1 MLARHV
7 LDGDHITEMK
17 QNHFQDGR
25 AAFLYLQTACQR
37 TIGPLRI
44 RELNKEFDDISII
57 HDIGIGPNSI
67 KLLAKR
73 IRTMNS
79 KRPAANRKTTDELA
93 EKLLE
98 CIFTTSKH
106 FSEGALVEY
115 NAPAGTRLFELP
127 GPPIVRDFTSL
138 ETHYHDL

>member
-1 MLARHV
+1 MPVGAGGTKVLACRRSRAKEAYGMLARHV

-79 KRPAANRKTTDELA
+79 TRPAANRKTTDELA

-106 FSEGALVEY
+106 FLTVKVENVY
-115 NAPAGTRLFELP
+115 F
-127 GPPIVRDFTSL
+127 
-138 ETHYHDL
+138 